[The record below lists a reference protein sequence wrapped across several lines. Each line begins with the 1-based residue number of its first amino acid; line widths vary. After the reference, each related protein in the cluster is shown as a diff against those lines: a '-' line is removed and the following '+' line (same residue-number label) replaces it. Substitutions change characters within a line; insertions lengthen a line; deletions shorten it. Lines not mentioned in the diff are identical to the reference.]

1 MKLNRPL
8 FCGMALL
15 SASPLYAAERPNV
28 LFIMLDD
35 FGYHQLGCNGS
46 TFFETPN
53 IDRLASEGMNF
64 TNAYASAPVSSPTRA
79 ALMSGLYPAR
89 THVTDWLNGY
99 AEPET
104 SSLAT
109 PNWTKGLP

>member
-1 MKLNRPL
+1 MKFRNRV
-8 FCGMALL
+8 FYGAALL
-15 SASPLYAAERPNV
+15 SSASLSAQQQPNV

-64 TNAYASAPVSSPTRA
+64 TNAYASASVSSPTRA
-79 ALMSGLYPAR
+79 ALMSGMYPAR
-89 THVTDWLNGY
+89 THT
-99 AEPET
+99 
-104 SSLAT
+104 T
-109 PNWTKGLP
+109 PIWFVPIGQKD